1 MARPSDYNLEIA
13 AEICERLAGGE
24 PLQAICRK
32 GDGMP
37 TDTIVRRWRY
47 ALPEFCA
54 MCAHAREDAG
64 HAWAERAVAMAM
76 TADPLTAV
84 SVRVKFDALR
94 WYASKLAP
102 KTYGD
107 KLQHIGDRDNPV
119 ATSLTV
125 TYKRPGEV
133 S

>member
-1 MARPSDYNLEIA
+1 
-13 AEICERLAGGE
+13 
-24 PLQAICRK
+24 
-32 GDGMP
+32 
-37 TDTIVRRWRY
+37 
-47 ALPEFCA
+47 
-54 MCAHAREDAG
+54 
-64 HAWAERAVAMAM
+64 M
-76 TADPLTAV
+76 TADPLTAA

>member
-47 ALPEFCA
+47 ALQSFVPCTRTR
-54 MCAHAREDAG
+54 ARKQATPG
-64 HAWAERAVAMAM
+64 QN
-76 TADPLTAV
+76 
-84 SVRVKFDALR
+84 
-94 WYASKLAP
+94 AP
-102 KTYGD
+102 W
-107 KLQHIGDRDNPV
+107 QWQ
-119 ATSLTV
+119 
-125 TYKRPGEV
+125 
-133 S
+133 